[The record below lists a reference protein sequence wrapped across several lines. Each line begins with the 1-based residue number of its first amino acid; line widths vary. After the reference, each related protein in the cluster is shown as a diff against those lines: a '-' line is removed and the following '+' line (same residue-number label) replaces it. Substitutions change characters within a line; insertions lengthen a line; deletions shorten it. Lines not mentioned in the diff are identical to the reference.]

1 MARLCSAL
9 YLVSM
14 ARKGTHGYG
23 EVGAGRGFAE
33 IRRLE
38 PIFLRF
44 WKRLS
49 DLNRPNP
56 PSPVFCFIDTE
67 GGT

>member
-1 MARLCSAL
+1 M
-9 YLVSM
+9 
-14 ARKGTHGYG
+14 
-23 EVGAGRGFAE
+23 GAGRGFAE
-33 IRRLE
+33 FRRLE

-44 WKRLS
+44 WKGLS

-67 GGT
+67 GGDVMIATLWQFCHSMGRVARW